1 MVRRRRLRIFVGLS
15 ITSKR
20 GSEKV
25 NPRVFRGGRSCAKK
39 SDYVFTTSC
48 LAAAAAAGTRGLASS
63 SQNRRVLVLPKLF
76 RGTFR
81 PSLQSDVQEVR
92 LLSELLGFLLKT
104 SSLENPW

>member
-39 SDYVFTTSC
+39 SDYVFTTPC
-48 LAAAAAAGTRGLASS
+48 LAAAASGTRGLAGA

-81 PSLQSDVQEVR
+81 PSLQSDLQEVR
-92 LLSELLGFLLKT
+92 LLSELFGFLLKT